1 MKKRVTQQGIAL
13 IAVLWVT
20 AFLTIIASTI
30 AHQSRSSL
38 QMTKN
43 RIAMLQVK
51 QAAEGAMLITIAN
64 LLNAPENI
72 GALGNGKIGQFAIDN
87 IEVEINLYDE
97 SGKIDL
103 NTAPVTILQSLLL
116 EVGLDEGASSSVAN
130 AILDWRDRDNLV
142 RAGGAEDQNYYAA
155 GLSYGSKDDNFRRIE
170 ELSMVYGV
178 SPQLYSALSPH
189 VTVYTQ
195 DFGVNLSV
203 ASPLVRRA
211 VKNAS
216 NLLNDGSIIEEEEL
230 LFSEAEG
237 FDSLSGGYIYTVKAK
252 ARTSDGVFKQFSAI
266 IRLDRGNTFE
276 PFTILNWAQI

>member
-13 IAVLWVT
+13 IAVLWVV

-51 QAAEGAMLITIAN
+51 QAAEGAMLVTIAN
-64 LLNAPENI
+64 LLNAPENV
-72 GALGNGKIGQFAIDN
+72 GALGNGKIGQFTIDD
-87 IEVEINLYDE
+87 IEVEISLYDE

-103 NTAPVTILQSLLL
+103 NTAPVTVLQALLL
-116 EVGLDEGASSSVAN
+116 EIGLDEGASSSVAN

-155 GLSYGSKDDNFRRIE
+155 GLSYGSKDDNFRRVE

-203 ASPLVRRA
+203 ASPLVRRV

-216 NLLNDGSIIEEEEL
+216 NLLEGGSVVEEEEL
-230 LFSEAEG
+230 LFGGEEG
-237 FDSLSGGYIYTVKAK
+237 FDALSGGYIYTVQAK
-252 ARTSDGVFKQFSAI
+252 ARTKDGVFKQFSAI

-276 PFTILNWAQI
+276 PFSILNWAQI